1 MIATMV
7 DSSSSATALNILIV
21 DDHHLMLKG
30 TMDLVQEHFPDA
42 QIASA
47 QTADDAIAH
56 IQCHAVDL
64 VMLDLSIPKF
74 AGEAA
79 HTDNGLGLLQQVMT
93 DYPELNLV
101 IQSSTIKALIRLMP
115 DIDRHQGGFTTAD
128 KGLPVET
135 LLTRIDW
142 SRQGVSYTKDLQMDL
157 EVKPE
162 WLDVL
167 NLAFNEGLQDKAIAQ
182 QLYKSERMVRHYW
195 SKIQDALGVYPEPG
209 KSIRMLTQIRA
220 RELGLID

>member
-1 MIATMV
+1 MI
-7 DSSSSATALNILIV
+7 DSSSDSVLNILIV

-30 TMDLVQEHFPDA
+30 TMDVVQGHFPAA
-42 QIASA
+42 QVASA
-47 QTADDAIAH
+47 QTAEEAIAH
-56 IQCHAVDL
+56 IQTHALDL
-64 VMLDLSIPKF
+64 VMLDLSLPQG
-74 AGEAA
+74 AGDPA
-79 HTDNGLGLLQQVMT
+79 HTDNGLGLLQRILA
-93 DYPELNLV
+93 DYPDLNLV

-115 DIDRHQGGFTTAD
+115 DIDRHRGGFTTAD

-162 WLDVL
+162 WLEVL
-167 NLAFNEGLQDKAIAQ
+167 NLAFNQGLQDKAIAQ
-182 QLYKSERMVRHYW
+182 HLYKSERMVRHYW

>member
-1 MIATMV
+1 
-7 DSSSSATALNILIV
+7 
-21 DDHHLMLKG
+21 MLKG
-30 TMDLVQEHFPDA
+30 TVDLVQEHFPDA
-42 QIASA
+42 HVAST
-47 QTADDAIAH
+47 QTAEDAIAH
-56 IQCHAVDL
+56 IQSYPLDL
-64 VMLDLSIPKF
+64 VILDLSIPRS
-74 AGEAA
+74 AGAPV
-79 HTDNGLGLLQQVMT
+79 HTDNGLELLQQIMA
-93 DYPELNLV
+93 DYPDLNVV
-101 IQSSTIKALIRLMP
+101 IQSSMIKALIRLMP

-162 WLDVL
+162 WLEVL

-182 QLYKSERMVRHYW
+182 HLYKSERMVRHYW